1 MAAIEVAHPV
11 DGATSTYDMPAGGRG
26 YHRTPSLVAMWAT
39 APYFHN
45 NALGKFTNDPSVEGR
60 MAAFDDAVRKLL
72 WPERREER
80 TCKEEWG
87 LPFCPPV
94 YRTTRE
100 SYLRVPHQYVP
111 DILNITDLTDAA
123 GNIEIG
129 PIPEGTPIS
138 LLSNID
144 LTASKI
150 DLARVLIKAKKRLKE
165 AEGRPVEE
173 QRQILRTLV
182 PDLLSVNKCPDFV
195 VDRGHYFGTQLS
207 DADKEALIEFLK
219 TL

>member
-1 MAAIEVAHPV
+1 
-11 DGATSTYDMPAGGRG
+11 
-26 YHRTPSLVAMWAT
+26 
-39 APYFHN
+39 
-45 NALGKFTNDPSVEGR
+45 

-72 WPERREER
+72 WPAQRAQ
-80 TCKEEWG
+80 TACQEEWG

-94 YRTTRE
+94 YRTTKE

-111 DILNITDLTDAA
+111 DILNITDLTDDA

-129 PIPEGTPIS
+129 PIPQGTPIS

-144 LTASKI
+144 LSASKLQ
-150 DLARVLIKAKKRLKE
+150 LAKVLINAKKRLKE
-165 AEGRPVEE
+165 AEDRPVEE
-173 QRQILRTLV
+173 QRRILRTLV

-195 VDRGHYFGTQLS
+195 VDRGHYFGTRLS